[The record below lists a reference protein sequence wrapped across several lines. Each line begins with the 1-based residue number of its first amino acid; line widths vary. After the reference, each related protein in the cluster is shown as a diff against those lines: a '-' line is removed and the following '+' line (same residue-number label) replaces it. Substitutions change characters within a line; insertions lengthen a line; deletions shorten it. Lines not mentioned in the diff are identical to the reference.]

1 MHFVKAKL
9 DHVMRFS
16 KLVHDL
22 KFVSEILIGHFKV
35 LAIVTY
41 NPFSKP
47 LCSEGRSSR
56 ILILKAV
63 TFRPYLSSNAGQE
76 NKLKIEQY
84 VLLSQA
90 K

>member
-1 MHFVKAKL
+1 
-9 DHVMRFS
+9 
-16 KLVHDL
+16 
-22 KFVSEILIGHFKV
+22 
-35 LAIVTY
+35 
-41 NPFSKP
+41 
-47 LCSEGRSSR
+47 
-56 ILILKAV
+56 V